1 MFYDRLVYAGWDE
14 YNCPPA
20 WYYIDKN
27 ELQQGRLKFVNYDEI
42 KELNDNPQLINN
54 IQNIT
59 TQIYEGAKVIHY
71 LGDTKPW
78 SNTRKEAKV
87 QELFDKAYYTTVEKL
102 EEYLA
107 KM

>member
-87 QELFDKAYYTTVEKL
+87 
-102 EEYLA
+102 
-107 KM
+107 